1 MRTADVDGAHVE
13 YFRGIRNPIGIK
25 VGPGAGPSQVQQ
37 LLKILNPDSEAGRIV
52 LIHRMGVSE
61 IETKLPPL
69 IRAVQ
74 DTGSP
79 VLWVC
84 DPMHGNTETTSSG
97 IKTRRFRNIM
107 NETET
112 SIELHHQNGSHLG
125 GVHLELTGEN
135 VTECTGGARN
145 LSEADLQR
153 TYKSIVD
160 PRLNYEQAL
169 ELSMLI
175 VSKFEKLD

>member
-1 MRTADVDGAHVE
+1 M
-13 YFRGIRNPIGIK
+13 
-25 VGPGAGPSQVQQ
+25 
-37 LLKILNPDSEAGRIV
+37 V
-52 LIHRMGVSE
+52 LIHRMGAEHLES
-61 IETKLPPL
+61 KLPPL
-69 IRAVQ
+69 LKAVQ

-84 DPMHGNTETTSSG
+84 DPMHGNTETTASG

-107 NETET
+107 SETET
-112 SIELHHQNGSHLG
+112 AIELHYQHDSHLG

-145 LSEADLQR
+145 LNEEDLQR
-153 TYKSIVD
+153 AYKSIVD

-169 ELSMLI
+169 ELAMLI
-175 VSKFEKLD
+175 VSKFDKLD

>member
-1 MRTADVDGAHVE
+1 
-13 YFRGIRNPIGIK
+13 
-25 VGPGAGPSQVQQ
+25 
-37 LLKILNPDSEAGRIV
+37 
-52 LIHRMGVSE
+52 
-61 IETKLPPL
+61 
-69 IRAVQ
+69 
-74 DTGSP
+74 
-79 VLWVC
+79 
-84 DPMHGNTETTSSG
+84 MHGNTETTSSG

-112 SIELHHQNGSHLG
+112 SIQLHHQLGSHLG

-145 LSEADLQR
+145 LVEADLKR
-153 TYKSIVD
+153 AYKSIVD

-175 VSKFEKLD
+175 VNKFEKLN

>member
-1 MRTADVDGAHVE
+1 M
-13 YFRGIRNPIGIK
+13 
-25 VGPGAGPSQVQQ
+25 
-37 LLKILNPDSEAGRIV
+37 V
-52 LIHRMGVSE
+52 LIHRMGASE
-61 IETKLPPL
+61 IESKLPPL
-69 IRAVQ
+69 IRAAQ

-84 DPMHGNTETTSSG
+84 DPMHGNTETTASG

-107 NETET
+107 SEMETA
-112 SIELHHQNGSHLG
+112 IELHDQHDSHLG
-125 GVHLELTGEN
+125 GTHLELTGED

-145 LSEADLQR
+145 LGEADLAR
-153 TYKSIVD
+153 AYKSIVD

-175 VSKFEKLD
+175 VSKFEKLK